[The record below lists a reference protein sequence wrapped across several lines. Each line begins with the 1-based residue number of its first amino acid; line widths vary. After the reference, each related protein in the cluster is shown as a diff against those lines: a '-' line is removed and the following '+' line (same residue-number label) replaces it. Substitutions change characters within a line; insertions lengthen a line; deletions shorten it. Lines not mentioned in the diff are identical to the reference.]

1 MKPSTTLNLAESEVC
16 VVSTLPRMMTAPT
29 TSIPA
34 QKSATLSKLFS
45 KKSKDPSA
53 ESSSPLRILRDKS
66 FPLMK
71 PRLKIL
77 ASVGDESVNSQT
89 FLLGDGEPS
98 PSYVLSSPAYTFS
111 QKDLSSFKI
120 SDNTSN
126 SNNPLPL
133 PPRDRNATQQQV
145 QKRHVRKYP
154 LIIPATGLQK
164 TLSDKLNSQVSP
176 SEEKEGFTI
185 TNGTG
190 TIHDLP
196 VDEDDDDVF
205 VNCKSSLSHNVDD
218 STNKIYTKDFIEN
231 NFPTSHESAQENR
244 EQFRTYENLSFH
256 SQLMKFSESNDCD
269 DTASLHF
276 ESILENDDNRITNSP
291 IPDDMVDMVDGYGIF
306 KVEKEQQ
313 SITGSSLSMASTS
326 GAVSKR
332 IFGSSGIPFISI
344 NSDKKASKAGNSSI
358 EGIEAKRQEFSQ
370 KFPKYKMPK
379 NELASNALFNKIKES
394 VESAIDTTSTEEY
407 DLKKSINHVSCEDL
421 LDFSDKKPKGKER
434 GVESDEVRIMSK
446 VLGITVSSLIFW
458 KLIIFCKTLIKLG
471 TTRSLPANA

>member
-1 MKPSTTLNLAESEVC
+1 MKTSTTLNLSNEPEMC
-16 VVSTLPRMMTAPT
+16 VVSTLPRMMTAPDA
-29 TSIPA
+29 TSA
-34 QKSATLSKLFS
+34 TASKSATLSKIFS
-45 KKSKDPSA
+45 KKSKDSSA
-53 ESSSPLRILRDKS
+53 DSSSPLKILRDKN

-111 QKDLSSFKI
+111 QKDLSCFKI
-120 SDNTSN
+120 SDSATNN

-164 TLSDKLNSQVSP
+164 TLSDKLNGQVSP
-176 SEEKEGFTI
+176 SEEKEAFTI
-185 TNGTG
+185 ATG

-196 VDEDDDDVF
+196 VDEEDDDVF
-205 VNCKSSLSHNVDD
+205 EKSSLSHNVDD
-218 STNKIYTKDFIEN
+218 STNKIYKKDFIEN
-231 NFPTSHESAQENR
+231 NFPATSLDTDIGCQDE
-244 EQFRTYENLSFH
+244 FRTYENLSFH
-256 SQLMKFSESNDCD
+256 NQLMQFNNDCD

-276 ESILENDDNRITNSP
+276 ESILENDDDRITTSP
-291 IPDDMVDMVDGYGIF
+291 ISDDMVDMVDGYGLF
-306 KVEKEQQ
+306 NVEKEQQ
-313 SITGSSLSMASTS
+313 SISCASLSMASSS
-326 GAVSKR
+326 GAISKR
-332 IFGSSGIPFISI
+332 SGNSGTPFISV
-344 NSDKKASKAGNSSI
+344 NSDKKSLKV

-394 VESAIDTTSTEEY
+394 VESAIDTTST

-446 VLGITVSSLIFW
+446 VLGTTVSSAEINPQ
-458 KLIIFCKTLIKLG
+458 K
-471 TTRSLPANA
+471 